1 MAVPST
7 SSLFVDR
14 EAKECKE
21 CPETKA
27 ARLEKELDALRRQ
40 YLSQLREFSAMASLR
55 ETIAGS
61 VLQVTSNSPNEY
73 SGPGYSPG
81 DTNVSSQ
88 NPPHG
93 AEVSCFGIREVQINF
108 PKSTFLAG
116 SLSK

>member
-1 MAVPST
+1 MAVPSL
-7 SSLFVDR
+7 SSSTVR
-14 EAKECKE
+14 VEAKQYEE
-21 CPETKA
+21 GSEAKA
-27 ARLEKELDALRRQ
+27 ARLENELDALKKQ

-81 DTNVSSQ
+81 DTNNSAQ

-93 AEVSCFGIREVQINF
+93 AEVICIQRR
-108 PKSTFLAG
+108 
-116 SLSK
+116 